1 MGFSF
6 FLFSFNLPFPF
17 SFMFSFLR
25 REWPDWQIL
34 FVLSREGGIKESNP
48 RFLDPNL
55 LYLFLF
61 IFPLKSTPAKEN
73 QISSLIE
80 FVGDVPT

>member
-6 FLFSFNLPFPF
+6 FFSFNLPFPF

-55 LYLFLF
+55 LYFF
-61 IFPLKSTPAKEN
+61 FSLKVLQQKRIKSALLLN
-73 QISSLIE
+73 L
-80 FVGDVPT
+80 

>member
-61 IFPLKSTPAKEN
+61 IFPLLRN
-73 QISSLIE
+73 QWHL
-80 FVGDVPT
+80 VGDLCTSAW